1 MQTAMR
7 HLYLGSLSRNSGSK
21 VEIAVSGD
29 AMAAKTSTCHNCG
42 KPEYYARNCY
52 KDKSGIINKS
62 SEVYDKQYNNNA

>member
-1 MQTAMR
+1 M
-7 HLYLGSLSRNSGSK
+7 SG
-21 VEIAVSGD
+21 V